1 MDKLT
6 ESAVTILMAI
16 VGVAILA
23 VLVSS
28 RSNTTGVIQALGS
41 FFGNSLAVATG
52 PVTGAVATPNLAYP
66 GGGMGGFPS
75 SLLNLQPPGFPQ

>member
-28 RSNTTGVIQALGS
+28 KSNTTGVLQALGS
-41 FFGNSLAVATG
+41 FFGNSLAVATA
-52 PVTGAVATPNLAYP
+52 PVTGASVNIDTSYPSSSGFNSSILNLS
-66 GGGMGGFPS
+66 GGFPH
-75 SLLNLQPPGFPQ
+75 